1 MVRALVVA
9 VAAAAVVTLGGCTT
23 MVVLGAYDIAT
34 DARTLP
40 VQQTDGVIANTIR
53 SELMEAGLRPFLAV
67 DVFCHQGLVV
77 LTGVTAPGS
86 DAGTLALAI
95 ARRQEGVRRVETY
108 FFSNRPAR
116 LRDVGIGT
124 RFFGRIVLDIDL
136 RQAHV
141 DFAVINGH
149 LVLAGVVR
157 DQAELDTV
165 LRHARSV
172 TGVRAVKSY
181 LQLRAE
187 PTRAS
192 RPRLRAPE
200 PDTAPAPSS

>member
-1 MVRALVVA
+1 MLHALVVA
-9 VAAAAVVTLGGCTT
+9 AAAAAGLTLGGCTL
-23 MVVLGAYDIAT
+23 VVLGAYDVAT
-34 DARTLP
+34 DARALE
-40 VQQTDGVIANTIR
+40 VQHTDAAIANTIR
-53 SELMEAGLRPFLAV
+53 SELMEAGLRRFLAV

-77 LTGVTAPGS
+77 LTGVTEPGS
-86 DAGTLALAI
+86 DAGTRALAI

-108 FFSNRPAR
+108 FFSNRPSR
-116 LRDVGIGT
+116 IGDVDIGT

-136 RQAHV
+136 RLAHV

-149 LVLAGVVR
+149 LVLAGVVNDR
-157 DQAELDTV
+157 GEMDAI

-181 LQLRAE
+181 LQLRSE

-192 RPRLRAPE
+192 RPRTPVPE